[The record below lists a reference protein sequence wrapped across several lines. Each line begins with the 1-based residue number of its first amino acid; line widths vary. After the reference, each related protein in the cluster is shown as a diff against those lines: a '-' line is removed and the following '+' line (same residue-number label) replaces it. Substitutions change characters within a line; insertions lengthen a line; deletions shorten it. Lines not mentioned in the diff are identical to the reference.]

1 MPTKYD
7 TVTSVEAL
15 TEVVVDRKVLDGFKR
30 RALKL
35 YPREFIEQIVGRIV
49 DHQGRIYAFREL
61 EHQATR
67 YEVVIDE
74 DMDPMT
80 EGEDESR
87 YQILGTIHTH
97 PQSTI
102 EPSDIDWEAMA
113 RDGELVMGICA
124 IRKTAKR
131 RFVSFAFYNV
141 RKEQIQL
148 TIAEPSI
155 SAMSA
160 KA

>member
-1 MPTKYD
+1 MA
-7 TVTSVEAL
+7 SL
-15 TEVVVDRKVLDGFKR
+15 TEVVIDRKVLDAFKR

-35 YPREFIEQIVGRIV
+35 YPREFLEQIVGRLV
-49 DHQGRIYAFREL
+49 EHEVRIYAFREL

-97 PQSTI
+97 PQASI
-102 EPSDIDWEAMA
+102 EPSDLDWEAMA
-113 RDGELVMGICA
+113 RDGELVMGICS

-131 RFVSFAFYNV
+131 RFVSFAFYNA
-141 RKEQIQL
+141 RKEQMQL
-148 TIAEPSI
+148 TIAEPSLA
-155 SAMSA
+155 AMGA

>member
-1 MPTKYD
+1 M
-7 TVTSVEAL
+7 EAL
-15 TEVVVDRKVLDGFKR
+15 TEVVIDRKVLDGFKR

-35 YPREFIEQIVGRIV
+35 YPREFIEQIVGRMV
-49 DHQGRIYAFREL
+49 DHQCRIYAFREL
-61 EHQATR
+61 EHEATR

-80 EGEDESR
+80 EGEDEKR
-87 YQILGTIHTH
+87 FQILGTIHTH

-113 RDGELVMGICA
+113 RDDELVMGICA
-124 IRKTAKR
+124 IRRTSRR
-131 RFVSFAFYNV
+131 RFVSFAFYNA
-141 RKEQIQL
+141 RKEQMQL
-148 TIAEPSI
+148 TIAEPSV
-155 SAMSA
+155 SAIGA

>member
-1 MPTKYD
+1 MRMPG
-7 TVTSVEAL
+7 L
-15 TEVVVDRKVLDGFKR
+15 TEVVIDRKVLNAFKH

-49 DHQGRIYAFREL
+49 DHEVRIFAFREL

-97 PQSTI
+97 PQASI

-113 RDGELVMGICA
+113 RDGELVMGICS

-131 RFVSFAFYNV
+131 RFVSFAFFNV
-141 RKEQIQL
+141 QHEQMQL
-148 TIAEPSI
+148 TIAEPSL
-155 SAMSA
+155 SAMGA
-160 KA
+160 KASG

>member
-1 MPTKYD
+1 M
-7 TVTSVEAL
+7 EAL
-15 TEVVVDRKVLDGFKR
+15 TEVVIDRKVLDGFKR

-35 YPREFIEQIVGRIV
+35 YPREFIEQIVGRMV
-49 DHQGRIYAFREL
+49 DHQCRIYAFREL
-61 EHQATR
+61 EHEATR

-80 EGEDESR
+80 EGEDEKQF
-87 YQILGTIHTH
+87 QILGTIHTH

-113 RDGELVMGICA
+113 RDDELVMGICA
-124 IRKTAKR
+124 IRRTSRR
-131 RFVSFAFYNV
+131 RFVSFAFYNA
-141 RKEQIQL
+141 RKEQMQL
-148 TIAEPSI
+148 TIAEPSV
-155 SAMSA
+155 SAIGA

>member
-1 MPTKYD
+1 M
-7 TVTSVEAL
+7 EAA
-15 TEVVVDRKVLDGFKR
+15 TEIVIDQKVLEGFKR

-49 DHQGRIYAFREL
+49 DHEVRIYAFREF

-80 EGEDESR
+80 EGDEDKR

-97 PQSTI
+97 PQASI

-113 RDGELVMGICA
+113 RDDELVMGICA

-131 RFVSFAFYNV
+131 RFVSFAFYSRN
-141 RKEQIQL
+141 KSLMQL
-148 TIAEPSI
+148 TIGEPD
-155 SAMSA
+155 AKVLSA

>member
-1 MPTKYD
+1 MDP
-7 TVTSVEAL
+7 L
-15 TEVVVDRKVLDGFKR
+15 TEIVVDRKVLDGFKR

-35 YPREFIEQIVGRIV
+35 YPREFIEQMVGRLV
-49 DHQGRIYAFREL
+49 DHQARIYAFREL

-80 EGEDESR
+80 EGEDEGR
-87 YQILGTIHTH
+87 YKILGTIHTH
-97 PQSTI
+97 PQATI
-102 EPSDIDWEAMA
+102 EPSDIDWEAME

-131 RFVSFAFYNV
+131 RFVSFAFYNT
-141 RKEQIQL
+141 RREQMQL
-148 TIAEPSI
+148 TIAEPSV

-160 KA
+160 RA

>member
-1 MPTKYD
+1 M
-7 TVTSVEAL
+7 SMEAL

-35 YPREFIEQIVGRIV
+35 YPLEFIEQIVGRMF

-97 PQSTI
+97 PQATI
-102 EPSDIDWEAMA
+102 QPSDIDWEAMA

-124 IRKTAKR
+124 IRKRAKR
-131 RFVSFAFYNV
+131 RFVSFAFYNS
-141 RKEQIQL
+141 RKEQMQL
-148 TIAEPSI
+148 TIAEPSV

>member
-1 MPTKYD
+1 M
-7 TVTSVEAL
+7 EAL

-30 RALKL
+30 RALRL

-49 DHQGRIYAFREL
+49 DHQIRIYAFREL

-74 DMDPMT
+74 DLDPMT

-97 PQSTI
+97 PQATI
-102 EPSDIDWEAMA
+102 EPSDIDWEAMQ

-124 IRKTAKR
+124 IRQTSKR
-131 RFVSFAFYNV
+131 RFVSFAFYNIH
-141 RKEQIQL
+141 KEQMQL
-148 TIAEPSI
+148 TIAEPSA
-155 SAMSA
+155 AMSA